1 MRSVEQFPR
10 KIEML
15 DDIRIPLSDGTT
27 LAARIW
33 RPVDAMADPVPAILE
48 YLPYRRRDGT
58 AERDAMTHPYFAGH
72 GYAAVRVDIR
82 GTGDSDGIILGEY
95 LKQEQD
101 DALEIIAWIAGQ
113 PWCSGSVG
121 MIGISWGGFNGLQV
135 AARRPPAL
143 KAVVSIAS
151 TDDRYADDI
160 HFMGGCLLTDKLGWG
175 STIFSINSAPPDP
188 AVVGQRWREMWL
200 QRLEKDGL
208 WLLDWLRHQRR
219 DALYKHGSICEDW
232 AAIQCPVYAVGGWAD
247 GYTNAV
253 FRLLANLKSP
263 SKGLVGPWAHK
274 YPHFAMPGPA
284 IGFLQECLRWW
295 DQWLKGKET
304 GIMEEPRLRVWL
316 EDPAPPL
323 AHHPEKPGRWVAEA
337 SWPSPRISDR
347 HWRLERGRLAE
358 AEPGKSEAKAKE
370 GLALRSPQTVGL
382 TAGSWCPY
390 GLGHDQS
397 IDQRPEAGGSLVFDT
412 PPLAA
417 DIEVLGAPVVELE
430 VSSDR
435 PNAFLACT
443 LSEILPDGAVS
454 RVSYG
459 LLNLTHRESH
469 EHPTPLDPGKRYRIQ
484 VQLRHCGH
492 RFAAGTQIR
501 LAVSTSYWP
510 IAWPSPEAATV
521 TLQMGSSGLR
531 LPVRPPRAEDKDLA
545 PFAPPESSPKLGK
558 TQLEPGWEKRSVTQ
572 DRVTGE
578 VVWELSDSDGTNRIE
593 ETGLIFSIRR
603 HRRMSIHPDDPTSAR
618 LELDWHRSYSRGDW
632 RVSSECSVTL
642 TSTRETFQVTARLDA
657 YEGRSR
663 VFSRN
668 WEEMIPRD
676 LV

>member
-1 MRSVEQFPR
+1 MRIVEQFPR

-15 DDIRIPLSDGTT
+15 DDVRIPLSDGTS

-33 RPVDAMADPVPAILE
+33 RPVDAAADPVPAILE

-58 AERDAMTHPYFAGH
+58 AERDSLTHPYFAGH

-101 DALEIIAWIAGQ
+101 DALEVIAWLAAQ

-135 AARRPPAL
+135 AARRPSAL

-160 HFMGGCLLTDKLGWG
+160 HFMGGCLLNDKLGWG
-175 STIFSINSAPPDP
+175 ATIFSINSAPPDP
-188 AVVGQRWREMWL
+188 AVVGQRWREMWQ
-200 QRLEKDGL
+200 QRLEKNGL

-219 DALYKHGSICEDW
+219 DAFYKHGSVSEDW
-232 AAIQCPVYAVGGWAD
+232 SAIQCPVYAVGGWAD
-247 GYTNAV
+247 GYSNAV

-263 SKGLVGPWAHK
+263 SKGLIGPWAHK

-295 DQWLKGKET
+295 DQWLKGRDT
-304 GIMEEPRLRVWL
+304 GIMDEPKLRVWL
-316 EDPAPPL
+316 EEPAPPL
-323 AHHPEKPGRWVAEA
+323 AHHPQRAGRWVAEA
-337 SWPSPRISDR
+337 GWPSPRIGER
-347 HWRLERGRLAE
+347 RWRLEPGRLVDGA
-358 AEPGKSEAKAKE
+358 PGKPAEKA
-370 GLALRSPQTVGL
+370 GDALSLCSPQTVGL

-390 GLGHDQS
+390 GVGHDQA

-412 PPLAA
+412 APLAA

-430 VSSDR
+430 VSADR

-443 LSEILPDGAVS
+443 LSEILPDGAVA
-454 RVSYG
+454 RVTYG
-459 LLNLTHRESH
+459 LLNLTHRDSH
-469 EHPTPLDPGKRYRIQ
+469 EHPTPLEPGKRYRVRIQ
-484 VQLRHCGH
+484 LNDCGH
-492 RFAAGTQIR
+492 RFAAGMRLR

-521 TLQMGSSGLR
+521 TVQMGSSGLR

-545 PFAPPESSPKLGK
+545 PFAAPEASPKLRK
-558 TQLEPGWEKRSVTQ
+558 AQLEPGWEKRTVTH
-572 DRVTGE
+572 DRITGE
-578 VVWELSDSDGTNRIE
+578 VVWELDDSDGTNRIE
-593 ETGLIFSIRR
+593 DTGLTFSIHRR
-603 HRRMSIHPDDPTSAR
+603 RRMSIRPDDPTSAR
-618 LELDWHRSYSRGDW
+618 AEHHWHRSYARGDW
-632 RVSSECSVTL
+632 QVSTECNVTL
-642 TSTRETFQVTARLDA
+642 TSLRDAFQVMARLDA
-657 YEGRSR
+657 YEGANR
-663 VFSRN
+663 VFSRD
-668 WEEMIPRD
+668 WDEVIPRD